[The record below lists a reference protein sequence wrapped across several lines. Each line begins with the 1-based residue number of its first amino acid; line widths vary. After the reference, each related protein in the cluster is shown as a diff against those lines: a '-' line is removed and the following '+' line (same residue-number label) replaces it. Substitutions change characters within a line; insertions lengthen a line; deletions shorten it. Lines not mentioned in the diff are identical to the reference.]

1 MVQVK
6 TFTYGT
12 FNPWHRL
19 REIGMFFQSKDP
31 VHQAL
36 RRLVRRLD
44 KAGID
49 YCVMGAMAVNLH
61 GARRT
66 TDDVDILLTPEGLE
80 RFREE
85 LLGKFYVQVPGRSR
99 RFV

>member
-1 MVQVK
+1 MPQLQP
-6 TFTYGT
+6 FTYGT

-36 RRLVRRLD
+36 RRLVWRLD

-66 TDDVDILLTPEGLE
+66 TMMWT
-80 RFREE
+80 
-85 LLGKFYVQVPGRSR
+85 SC
-99 RFV
+99 